1 MKCQHCNKNEATAY
15 FKQTINGNVT
25 EMHLCEDCA
34 KELGLMNDFS
44 AENFFADTFLGNLLG
59 AGIPAMNIL
68 SGIDRC
74 DSCGSTFNDIVSSGL
89 VGCADCYD
97 KFADKLQP
105 SIFKLHGNAKHVGK
119 NITYTE
125 VPDEPQSKEEAAA
138 EQPKSELEKLKEDMK
153 LAIKEQRFE
162 DAAVIRDKI
171 KELGEKE

>member
-15 FKQTINGNVT
+15 FKQNINGNVT

-74 DSCGSTFNDIVSSGL
+74 DSRGSTFNDIVSGWFGRSARIAMINL
-89 VGCADCYD
+89 PIS
-97 KFADKLQP
+97 FSHRFLSFTEMQ
-105 SIFKLHGNAKHVGK
+105 SMWAKTLLTPRFPMNLK
-119 NITYTE
+119 AKKRR
-125 VPDEPQSKEEAAA
+125 PQSNLNRSL
-138 EQPKSELEKLKEDMK
+138 KSLKR
-153 LAIKEQRFE
+153 I
-162 DAAVIRDKI
+162 
-171 KELGEKE
+171 

>member
-1 MKCQHCNKNEATAY
+1 
-15 FKQTINGNVT
+15 
-25 EMHLCEDCA
+25 MHLCEDCA

-119 NITYTE
+119 TLLTPRFPMNLKAKKRRL
-125 VPDEPQSKEEAAA
+125 QSNLNRSL
-138 EQPKSELEKLKEDMK
+138 KSLKR
-153 LAIKEQRFE
+153 I
-162 DAAVIRDKI
+162 
-171 KELGEKE
+171 

>member
-1 MKCQHCNKNEATAY
+1 M
-15 FKQTINGNVT
+15 
-25 EMHLCEDCA
+25 
-34 KELGLMNDFS
+34 
-44 AENFFADTFLGNLLG
+44 
-59 AGIPAMNIL
+59 
-68 SGIDRC
+68 
-74 DSCGSTFNDIVSSGL
+74 
-89 VGCADCYD
+89 
-97 KFADKLQP
+97 
-105 SIFKLHGNAKHVGK
+105 GK